1 MKKKQLTWDHRKITN
16 MNCTIHNTQFKQ
28 YKDKNGNPYMGH
40 WDNATKGMCFAP
52 KELQPSPVG
61 PETPAKTVI
70 KTLYDNLPEGPVY
83 RTREPVVEPKVD
95 WEAKDR
101 QSLAQTAMKS
111 ASEIVAAMINAGL
124 VTTLDPSIDVKTM
137 ANDLYKELK
146 SMKSES

>member
-61 PETPAKTVI
+61 PETPAKTV
-70 KTLYDNLPEGPVY
+70 TV
-83 RTREPVVEPKVD
+83 TREPVEETKVD
-95 WEAKDR
+95 WDAKDR
-101 QSLAQTAMKS
+101 GIMACCAMNN
-111 ASEIVAAMINAGL
+111 ASPIIAAMINAGIFNMDS
-124 VTTLDPSIDVKTM
+124 DPIQMVKEKT
-137 ANDLYKELK
+137 NELYLELK
-146 SMKSES
+146 KLKSSGV